1 MKPISIAIA
10 DDHPLVLNGLKTV
23 LKQFGDRFE
32 LLWQAANGNEVLQK
46 LEDYSLPDVL
56 LLDIQMPEKDGM
68 ETCKIIHQKH
78 PAVRVIALTNFEDVF
93 YVKNMM
99 KNGAQGY
106 LLKTADIEVLLTA
119 IETVYEGE
127 EFFDEAIKSKLIQD
141 SLFGKRRTGL
151 TPLLTRREKEVLKFI
166 IDEFTNPQIAE
177 KLFLSLR
184 TVEKHR
190 TSLLQKL
197 GVKNTAGLVKEAITK
212 GFVDL

>member
-10 DDHPLVLNGLKTV
+10 DDHPLVLNGLKIV
-23 LKQFGDRFE
+23 LNQFANRFE
-32 LLWQAANGNEVLQK
+32 LLWQAANGNEVLQN

-78 PAVRVIALTNFEDVF
+78 PAVRIIALTNFEDVF

-141 SLFGKRRTGL
+141 SLFGKRRSGL

>member
-1 MKPISIAIA
+1 MKPILIAIA

-23 LKQFGDRFE
+23 LNQFGNRFQ
-32 LLWQAANGNEVLQK
+32 LLWEAVNGEEILQN
-46 LEDYSLPDVL
+46 LENFPEPDVL
-56 LLDIQMPEKDGM
+56 LLDIQMPQRDGM
-68 ETCKIIHQKH
+68 ETCKIIHQQY
-78 PAVRVIALTNFEDVF
+78 PAIHIIALTNFEDVF

-106 LLKTADIEVLLTA
+106 LLKTADIEVLLKA

-127 EFFDEAIKSKLIQD
+127 VFFDEAIKSKLIQD

-151 TPLLTRREKEVLKFI
+151 TPMLTRREKEVLKFI
-166 IDEFTNPQIAE
+166 IDEFTNPQIAA

-212 GFVDL
+212 GLVDL

>member
-23 LKQFGDRFE
+23 LNQFANRFE
-32 LLWQAANGNEVLQK
+32 LLWQAANGNEVLQN

-78 PAVRVIALTNFEDVF
+78 PAVRIIALTNFEDVF

-141 SLFGKRRTGL
+141 SLFGKRRSGL

-166 IDEFTNPQIAE
+166 IDEFTNPQIAG

>member
-23 LKQFGDRFE
+23 LHQFANRFE
-32 LLWQAANGNEVLQK
+32 LLWEAMDGKEVLNNI
-46 LEDYSLPDVL
+46 ENFPLPDVL

-68 ETCKIIHQKH
+68 ETCKIIHQKYPEIH
-78 PAVRVIALTNFEDVF
+78 IIALTNFEDVF

-106 LLKTADIEVLLTA
+106 LLKTADIEVLLKA
-119 IETVYEGE
+119 IETVYGGE
-127 EFFDEAIKSKLIQD
+127 DFFDEAIKSKLIQD
-141 SLFGKRRTGL
+141 SIFGKRRTSL
-151 TPLLTRREKEVLKFI
+151 IPMLTRREKEVLKLI
-166 IDEFTNPQIAE
+166 IDENTNTQIAD

-212 GFVDL
+212 GLVDL

>member
-23 LKQFGDRFE
+23 LNQFANRFE
-32 LLWQAANGNEVLQK
+32 LLWQAANGNEVLQN

-78 PAVRVIALTNFEDVF
+78 PAVRIIALTNFEDVF

-141 SLFGKRRTGL
+141 SLFGKRRSGL